1 MGLRGCTPL
10 PGLPS
15 PAPGTRTGIERS
27 GLIQTGHVCWS
38 PCPTAQ
44 PSWSE
49 LQEVHR
55 EQKAEVPR
63 ARAAPVATGW
73 EGQQFLMGSID
84 FCSPRPATGPVEFK
98 RPLPYMLHLLT
109 PFKPN
114 LLARFAFHP
123 TLSQGLA
130 QHSRMGGEQMACSN
144 PSHLFSLKT
153 LSKENP

>member
-1 MGLRGCTPL
+1 M
-10 PGLPS
+10 
-15 PAPGTRTGIERS
+15 
-27 GLIQTGHVCWS
+27 
-38 PCPTAQ
+38 
-44 PSWSE
+44 
-49 LQEVHR
+49 
-55 EQKAEVPR
+55 PR
-63 ARAAPVATGW
+63 ARAAPVAAGW

-114 LLARFAFHP
+114 VLARFAFHP

-153 LSKENP
+153 LSKENPRGHCSIFIKQGHPAQLVLAGALL